1 MKVIKQVQVNIKMN
15 NLKYRMYNSPVMSIW

>member
-15 NLKYRMYNSPVMSIW
+15 KHKYRMYNSPVMSIW